1 MYLVSSGSKH
11 SFKYYNISPRLWNGP
26 LYAIAESKLNFLHRV
41 DIFSPQATDYTEYG
55 LKIALLLVGLEYLV
69 VQM

>member
-1 MYLVSSGSKH
+1 MYLVLVGQTIPLNIAITLQDCETVSFMLSPSPSSTS
-11 SFKYYNISPRLWNGP
+11 YL
-26 LYAIAESKLNFLHRV
+26 EM
-41 DIFSPQATDYTEYG
+41 IFFPQATEYTEYG